1 MTGIIIQ
8 ARVGSSRLPGKI
20 FMNLSGK
27 AMLWHVIKRCQQA
40 KLANTVVIAT
50 TTKKDDDKVEEFC
63 KKNHVLCFRG
73 HSNNVLTRYY
83 KAAEKFQLDIIVRI
97 TSDCPLTDPIVID
110 SCVKKFSENKYDYVS
125 NVNPKRTFPRGLD
138 VEVFSFKA
146 LKKAYLE
153 AKKPYEKEHV
163 TPYIWENSKK
173 EFSVGSP
180 VKAFGIYKRDY
191 RLTVDYRDDFKLMRK
206 VYQKFYKENKI
217 IDAKKV
223 ILFLDNNPKIANINS
238 NSEQKTPK

>member
-20 FMNLSGK
+20 FMKLSGNS
-27 AMLWHVIKRCQQA
+27 MLWHVLKRCQQA

-50 TTKKDDDKVEEFC
+50 TTKKNDDKVEKFC

-73 HSNNVLTRYY
+73 DSNNVLARYH
-83 KAAEKFQLDIIVRI
+83 KAAEKFQIDTIVRI
-97 TSDCPLTDPIVID
+97 TSDCPLIDSTVID
-110 SCVKKFSENKYDYVS
+110 ACIKEFLKKNYDYVS
-125 NVNPKRTFPRGLD
+125 NLNPKRTLPRGLD
-138 VEVFSFKA
+138 VEVFSFTA

-163 TPYIWENSKK
+163 TPYIWENSKN

-180 VKAFGIYKRDY
+180 VNASGIYKRNY
-191 RLTVDYRDDFKLMRK
+191 RLTVDYPEDFKLMRK
-206 VYQKFYKENKI
+206 IYQKFYKVNKI
-217 IDAKKV
+217 IDVKKV
-223 ILFLDNNPKIANINS
+223 ILFLDNNPKVASINS
-238 NSEQKTPK
+238 DLEQKTLK